1 MLIVK
6 LHVNLAMRVFLWLF
20 LFTFMP
26 YSKKKKDLS
35 KNSVKNMA
43 WKLVPGPFVLRIKL
57 SLCWKIK
64 FLKKANYTNCTRAK
78 LSKYIKNVKISMQAS
93 SGFFTEHSLKI
104 TKLL

>member
-1 MLIVK
+1 MVVLIYFY
-6 LHVNLAMRVFLWLF
+6 AIFQ
-20 LFTFMP
+20 
-26 YSKKKKDLS
+26 KKKDLS

-57 SLCWKIK
+57 SFCWKIK
-64 FLKKANYTNCTRAK
+64 FLKKANHTNCTIAK

-104 TKLL
+104 TKVL

>member
-57 SLCWKIK
+57 SFCWKIK
-64 FLKKANYTNCTRAK
+64 FLKKANYTNCTIAK
-78 LSKYIKNVKISMQAS
+78 LSKYIKNVKISMQVS